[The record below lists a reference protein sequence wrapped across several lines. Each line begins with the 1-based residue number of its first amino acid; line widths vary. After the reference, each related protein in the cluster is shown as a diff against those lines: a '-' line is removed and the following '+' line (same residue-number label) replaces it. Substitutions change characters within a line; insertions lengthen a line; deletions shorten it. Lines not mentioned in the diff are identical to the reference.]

1 MIDLRQGD
9 CLEVLRKMEEET
21 IDCVITSPPYDN
33 LRTYNGTLDWNL
45 EKFKEIA
52 IELYRVLKKGGV
64 IVWVVGD
71 ATVKG
76 SETGTSFKQ
85 ALWFMELG
93 FNLHDTM
100 IYAKNNPVPQADKT
114 RYTQAFEYM
123 FVLSKGKPK
132 TVNRITEQCKHI
144 GKVHFG
150 KNKLNEENCDRKTDR
165 AVKETKPKIN
175 MWFYNIG
182 NNQSSK
188 DKFASKVP
196 AIFPEQLVYDHIVSW
211 TKEKDVVLDCFM
223 GSGTVGK
230 ICKTLNRDFIGIEI
244 VPEYFKIATERIKR
258 VGDKDE

>member
-1 MIDLRQGD
+1 MTDLRQGD
-9 CLEVLRKMEEET
+9 CVEILKT
-21 IDCVITSPPYDN
+21 IINESVDCIITSPPYDN
-33 LRTYNGTLDWNL
+33 LRTYNGTLNWSFD
-45 EKFKEIA
+45 KFKKIA
-52 IELYRVLKKGGV
+52 SELYRVLKDGGV

-71 ATVKG
+71 GTIKG

-85 ALWFMELG
+85 ALYFMELG

-100 IYAKNNPVPQADKT
+100 IYAKNNPVPQADKS

-132 TVNRITEQCKHI
+132 TVNRITEKCKHI
-144 GKVHFG
+144 GTVHFG
-150 KNKLNEENCDRKTDR
+150 KNKINEENCDRKIDR
-165 AVKETKPKIN
+165 AVKEIKPKTNI
-175 MWFYNIG
+175 WFYNIG

-211 TKEKDVVLDCFM
+211 TNEKDVILDCFM

-230 ICKTLNRDFIGIEI
+230 ICKTLNRDFIGIEV
-244 VPEYFKIATERIKR
+244 VPEYFDIAKRRI
-258 VGDKDE
+258 ETTN